1 MNQRLDMEE
10 VLKDPVRRESYI
22 RYRNRC
28 RRAKILLTLLWLVI
42 VACSIIPFFYLST

>member
-10 VLKDPVRRESYI
+10 IFNDPVRRASYI

-28 RRAKILLTLLWLVI
+28 KRAKILLTLLWVAI
-42 VACSIIPFFYLST
+42 VVVLIIIYSIF